1 MTHILSIQSP
11 DTYTP
16 KTLKKALFTL
26 QKGNTLLYPTDTVYG
41 LGVDATNIEATKK
54 LYTLKEREY
63 TKPFSIAVSDI
74 EMLKIYAKVDI
85 RTEKIIST
93 FLPGPLTLI
102 LPRTHKLPDE
112 VVAGGNTIGIRI
124 PEHPFIL
131 ELIKQLGKP
140 ITTTSANKSSFP
152 ELTNVPEIINQ
163 LPEIDTAIDQ
173 GPLENHI
180 PSTIVDL
187 TGDKINILREG
198 PISKKDIEA
207 IL

>member
-74 EMLKIYAKVDI
+74 EML
-85 RTEKIIST
+85 
-93 FLPGPLTLI
+93 
-102 LPRTHKLPDE
+102 
-112 VVAGGNTIGIRI
+112 
-124 PEHPFIL
+124 
-131 ELIKQLGKP
+131 
-140 ITTTSANKSSFP
+140 
-152 ELTNVPEIINQ
+152 
-163 LPEIDTAIDQ
+163 
-173 GPLENHI
+173 
-180 PSTIVDL
+180 
-187 TGDKINILREG
+187 NICKG
-198 PISKKDIEA
+198 
-207 IL
+207 